1 MANRFEWAKMI
12 FGTIAAVSLLFFTV
26 IGVQTVWTRYVVKDY
41 DRHLTEQVYVDA
53 VINQNANLVFYR
65 HGCPY
70 CEKGKRAVIEAVE
83 KSDYPTFYIDVE
95 SADGQVLVKKYQ
107 VEKAATLITLREG
120 KSQLYHYAAKDK
132 QGKITADEK
141 TIEEALDDS
150 KNEAQ

>member
-53 VINQNANLVFYR
+53 VINQNANLVYYR

-70 CEKGKRAVIEAVE
+70 CEKGKRTVIEAAE

-132 QGKITADEK
+132 NGQIIANQE
-141 TIEEALDDS
+141 TIKEILND
-150 KNEAQ
+150 K

>member
-12 FGTIAAVSLLFFTV
+12 FGTIAAVSLLLCTV

-70 CEKGKRAVIEAVE
+70 CEKGKRTVIEAAE

-132 QGKITADEK
+132 NGQIIANQE
-141 TIEEALDDS
+141 TIKEILND
-150 KNEAQ
+150 K

>member
-26 IGVQTVWTRYVVKDY
+26 TGVQTVWTRYVVKDY
-41 DRHLTEQVYVDA
+41 DRHLTEQVYVEA

-70 CEKGKRAVIEAVE
+70 CEKGKRAVIEAAE
-83 KSDYPTFYIDVE
+83 KSAYPTFYIDVE
-95 SADGQVLVKKYQ
+95 TADGQVLVKKYQ

-132 QGKITADEK
+132 NGQIIANQE
-141 TIEEALDDS
+141 TIKEILND
-150 KNEAQ
+150 K

>member
-1 MANRFEWAKMI
+1 VANRFEWVKMI

-70 CEKGKRAVIEAVE
+70 CQAGKKAVITTAERSA
-83 KSDYPTFYIDVE
+83 YPTFYINVE
-95 SADGQVLVKKYQ
+95 SEEGQVLVKKYQ
-107 VEKAATLITLREG
+107 VEKAATLVSIRDG
-120 KSQLYHYAAKDK
+120 QAKIIPYATKKKGEIKVQPSAL
-132 QGKITADEK
+132 QEVGGRKIK
-141 TIEEALDDS
+141 
-150 KNEAQ
+150 

>member
-1 MANRFEWAKMI
+1 MI

-70 CEKGKRAVIEAVE
+70 CQAGKKAVITTAESSA
-83 KSDYPTFYIDVE
+83 YPTFYINVE
-95 SADGQVLVKKYQ
+95 SEEGQVLVKKYQ
-107 VEKAATLITLREG
+107 VEEAATLVSIRDG
-120 KSQLYHYAAKDK
+120 QAKIIPYATKKKGEIKVQPSAL
-132 QGKITADEK
+132 QEVGGRKIK
-141 TIEEALDDS
+141 
-150 KNEAQ
+150 